1 MKCENKHTRNTLLW
15 CIFWHFQM
23 GDWQTDFG
31 LWRWPAIAG
40 SQMSVESHGMEDS
53 RTAHFWYFA
62 PISVLAWDNILILT
76 PTILD
81 LIMKKAAGRR
91 GWWWKPFAWLY
102 GCRHAK
108 FLWAIIFCSNVFAN
122 DFFQTALRFLSLE
135 IWLVKI
141 RNTELFT
148 KEIWGLQLFTEES
161 TRL

>member
-1 MKCENKHTRNTLLW
+1 MVHFLAFPDVRLTDWLWTLEVTCYCW
-15 CIFWHFQM
+15 VPDVCW
-23 GDWQTDFG
+23 
-31 LWRWPAIAG
+31 WRLAHIEWK
-40 SQMSVESHGMEDS
+40 
-53 RTAHFWYFA
+53 TAHFWYFA
-62 PISVLAWDNILILT
+62 PISILAWDNILILT
-76 PTILD
+76 PRILD

-102 GCRHAK
+102 GRRHAK

-135 IWLVKI
+135 IWLVKM

-148 KEIWGLQLFTEES
+148 KERWGLQLFTKES